1 VAFALHRGAA
11 PPQVAASL
19 FLGTVRG
26 CRRVSSRHCNIT
38 FLTRSELRERNKM
51 SRAILCAAALAGF
64 MALAVPAP
72 AKASM
77 PDPGLATAT
86 SSKIGPMG
94 IRPMG
99 IRLGIGSV
107 GTSASGCAGT
117 AVGFGAVFAAVAG
130 VITGTSFRA
139 TATQKL
145 TFNCRHWPAL
155 ASLATTTRLD
165 LPAMLPSTR
174 QNATTHRRRL

>member
-1 VAFALHRGAA
+1 MS
-11 PPQVAASL
+11 QVAASL

-26 CRRVSSRHCNIT
+26 CRRISSRHCKIT
-38 FLTRSELRERNKM
+38 FLTRSELWVFPRIVRVLVVFEQERNKM
-51 SRAILCAAALAGF
+51 FRAILCAAALAGF
-64 MALAVPAP
+64 MALAVPAA

-77 PDPGLATAT
+77 PDPG
-86 SSKIGPMG
+86 
-94 IRPMG
+94 PMG

-117 AVGFGAVFAAVAG
+117 AVGFGAVFAAVPG

-155 ASLATTTRLD
+155 ASLATTARPD
-165 LPAMLPSTR
+165 LAAMLPST
-174 QNATTHRRRL
+174 QIKEL